1 MEIVCNSLEAEQ
13 RETVTEAKTGLEG
26 LRKKVNT
33 NNLERVRRVKS
44 RVTRL
49 TGRVAKVREEIK
61 RYLDDDSDM
70 RDMYLTRRLLAEL
83 FGGAEARGGGG
94 GMGGEHQQTPGG
106 GAMKGHDSPR
116 FSMTHHRGMRR
127 SSVNLESK
135 LDSAQ
140 RVNLSATRVGP

>member
-1 MEIVCNSLEAEQ
+1 MCNSLEAEQ

-61 RYLDDDSDM
+61 RYLTTT
-70 RDMYLTRRLLAEL
+70 LT
-83 FGGAEARGGGG
+83 
-94 GMGGEHQQTPGG
+94 
-106 GAMKGHDSPR
+106 
-116 FSMTHHRGMRR
+116 
-127 SSVNLESK
+127 
-135 LDSAQ
+135 
-140 RVNLSATRVGP
+140 